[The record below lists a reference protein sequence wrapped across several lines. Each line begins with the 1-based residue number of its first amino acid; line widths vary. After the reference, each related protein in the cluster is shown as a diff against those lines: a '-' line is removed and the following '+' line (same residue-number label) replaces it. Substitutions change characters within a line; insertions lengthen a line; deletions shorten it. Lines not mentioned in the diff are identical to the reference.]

1 MLLLQCN
8 RTTSLDVFHNAV
20 EEREGFTQY
29 IGVIGCGCSVASL
42 PVAEISHY
50 YNMPM
55 VRKRGG
61 EGGRGGGGE
70 GEGRG
75 RGEKGRG
82 GEGRGGRGGGEGGEG
97 RGSGEVGGEEG
108 GRRGGG
114 GGGGEGERADSILNL
129 LVIILYTSV

>member
-8 RTTSLDVFHNAV
+8 RTTSLDVFHDAV

-61 EGGRGGGGE
+61 EGGRGGGEGEGGE

-75 RGEKGRG
+75 REGREGRGGEVGKWGGRG
-82 GEGRGGRGGGEGGEG
+82 GEGEGKWRRGGEGRSGGGEGK
-97 RGSGEVGGEEG
+97 
-108 GRRGGG
+108 
-114 GGGGEGERADSILNL
+114 
-129 LVIILYTSV
+129 